1 MVWYIINLKKKH
13 TKKISMH
20 HEYIKRKTITNYRSE
35 RTFWNP
41 KWICINK
48 QKIIY
53 TSVQI
58 IRMLIRITS
67 YLKSEEKHEI
77 SKFNLFCCC
86 WSDYQLNFE
95 EKKNR
100 ILNVTNLF
108 IIIIHATTVDKLVE
122 KDNDVSSFH
131 GHFLCISSG
140 MILIESRRK
149 LRRTLKIRKLREI
162 VIKCFKLQRIMER
175 T

>member
-1 MVWYIINLKKKH
+1 
-13 TKKISMH
+13 MH

-131 GHFLCISSG
+131 GHQFGDDSNWITKKITAHVKNQEVAGNCNKMFQTPTHNGTYVRYSWK
-140 MILIESRRK
+140 SR
-149 LRRTLKIRKLREI
+149 
-162 VIKCFKLQRIMER
+162 ER
-175 T
+175 GF